1 MSTAAAISSPSPS
14 HADLVLQDLCRIEHP
29 QARGNQKAWSYFW
42 KHKRKDHIY
51 YPIITLTTLDHTFGG
66 CCMQLLLSKP

>member
-29 QARGNQKAWSYFW
+29 QARGNQKVKLDVGGSSQVSSY
-42 KHKRKDHIY
+42 
-51 YPIITLTTLDHTFGG
+51 
-66 CCMQLLLSKP
+66 